1 MKKVLLVGSTK
12 LTSKILD
19 YMVQAENCLVTGI
32 LTSEELFN
40 ISYSSE
46 SVRNYNFS
54 DLAKT
59 AIVHKIPMYR
69 MQRNMR
75 ESELNFWL
83 ESLEVDLVLVAGWY
97 HLIPQI
103 WLQRF
108 LCLGIHASLLPKYRG
123 GAPLVWALMEGES
136 ETGVTLFRL
145 TKEIDAG
152 PIVLQQS
159 FSIEREDDISH
170 LLEKVVCAS
179 IDLTHK
185 LFSNWDS
192 LHFDGD
198 GREVTSKVYSQRT
211 PADGLIGN
219 HEDPQDFVN
228 FVRAQTKPYPGA
240 FLQKNHSI
248 MRIWKSR
255 VSNLSYSEND
265 IGKLF
270 VRDEKLIICLRFGV
284 VEILDYEVEDT
295 NGVKLAMESF
305 ISQWNG
311 GLFV

>member
-1 MKKVLLVGSTK
+1 
-12 LTSKILD
+12 
-19 YMVQAENCLVTGI
+19 MVQMKNCLVTGI
-32 LTSEELFN
+32 LTSEESFK
-40 ISYSSE
+40 ISYAKDM
-46 SVRNYNFS
+46 VRNYNFS
-54 DLAKT
+54 DLAKS
-59 AIVHKIPMYR
+59 AKVHKIPLYR
-69 MQRNMR
+69 MQNNML
-75 ESELNFWL
+75 ETDLSAWL
-83 ESLEVDLVLVAGWY
+83 ESLEVDLVLVIGWY
-97 HLIPQI
+97 HLVPQV

-123 GAPLVWALMEGES
+123 GAPLVWALINGES

-145 TKEIDAG
+145 TKEVDAG
-152 PIVLQQS
+152 PIVFQQS

-170 LLEKVVCAS
+170 LLEKTVCAS

-192 LHFDGD
+192 LHFDGP
-198 GREVTSKVYSQRT
+198 GSEVTSKVYSQRT
-211 PADGLIGN
+211 PADGLIGS
-219 HEDPQDFVN
+219 HDDPQDFVN

-240 FLQKNHSI
+240 FLQKNHLI

-255 VSNLSYSEND
+255 VSTFSYSEND

-284 VEILDYEVEDT
+284 VEILDCEIEET
-295 NGVKLAMESF
+295 NGARLAIESF

-311 GLFV
+311 GSFV